1 MRRFDTLMSKT
12 HGCVNTCYLVFTQTC
27 MMTYIDQIIL
37 VCQIS
42 CSMSLS
48 YNMLVAEN
56 QVVAEANPKLWVA
69 KKTSMW
75 LEKNQ
80 RRVCVLHA
88 CKLLG
93 ATIGSSAP
101 PLVVHVTWCRGV
113 ALVWQLLKCWSEHK
127 PCCSKLCR
135 SGRHFE
141 CTGKSISSADEY
153 G

>member
-1 MRRFDTLMSKT
+1 
-12 HGCVNTCYLVFTQTC
+12 
-27 MMTYIDQIIL
+27 MTYIDQIIL
-37 VCQIS
+37 VCQTS
-42 CSMSLS
+42 CSKSLS

-101 PLVVHVTWCRGV
+101 PTGRACDVMPRGGFSV
-113 ALVWQLLKCWSEHK
+113 AAAEMLERAQALLQQALPKWEA
-127 PCCSKLCR
+127 
-135 SGRHFE
+135 F
-141 CTGKSISSADEY
+141 
-153 G
+153 